1 MLRGFRLAKREITAV
16 ALAAVVSAGM
26 GAAAVVACITAP
38 PPELP
43 TIPARRPTILHAS
56 VVPPPDQILSVWPA
70 TGLTFDVPV
79 ELEDSTQPFLWS
91 VFVDYDPLTARQP
104 ILLSNGPTPAPPDG
118 GPTIVSFLL
127 DAPDPAFCHRID
139 FVVANSFTTS
149 FRRTPDGVGGDIVS
163 WLYNAGGGPNGC
175 PVYDAGPVQD
185 GAFPPDAPADGL
197 PVTPGGDR

>member
-1 MLRGFRLAKREITAV
+1 MLRGFRLAKLEITAL
-16 ALAAVVSAGM
+16 ALSAAVAAAM

-38 PPELP
+38 PPVLP
-43 TIPARRPTILHAS
+43 TVPPHRPTILHSS

-70 TGLTFDVPV
+70 EFDVPV
-79 ELEDSTQPFLWS
+79 ELDDSTQPFQWS
-91 VFVDYDPLTARQP
+91 VFVDYDPLTAPQP
-104 ILLSNGPTPAPPDG
+104 IPLDNAPVPPPPDG
-118 GPTIVSFLL
+118 GPTIVSFHL
-127 DAPDPAFCHRID
+127 DEPDPAFCHRID
-139 FVVANSFTTS
+139 FVVASAFTKGS
-149 FRRTPDGVGGDIVS
+149 RRTPNDVGGDLVS